1 MTALEAAARAH
12 DLTCHIRLLHFLLLI
27 ISIFS
32 FCLVGARFISH
43 VDKREPTLTGVS
55 LAVVVLVVCL
65 PCNVICITKPSL
77 ATTIKQTGALYLSW
91 SARQEMMCQ
100 LALGETSRGYL
111 SSSSSL
117 TTSIRPQP
125 SARSVEIS
133 LMSRC
138 NQGRE
143 RAS

>member
-100 LALGETSRGYL
+100 LALGETSRL
-111 SSSSSL
+111 SFGL
-117 TTSIRPQP
+117 IIIDHLDQTSTFSPFGGNFINE
-125 SARSVEIS
+125 S
-133 LMSRC
+133 M
-138 NQGRE
+138 
-143 RAS
+143 